1 MAKERIDK
9 ILSHNGFGSR
19 KDIKKLLRNSEVLV
33 NETRIY
39 DPGFQINQESDKIT
53 IDGEEIDLHDNIYLM
68 MNKPMHT
75 VSANKDGEHQTVFEL
90 LEDSLRTPYLQD
102 KLHLIGRLDMDT
114 EGLLLFTTDGEL
126 THRLI
131 SPKSHISKTY
141 LCVLEHSESPEHK
154 KEIATLFDQGIEV
167 SPEDNEPGFKC
178 QSAEISWASKDV
190 FEYQTVNSSIKE
202 ALEKAGVKIENPENQ
217 VALLKIYEGK
227 YHQVKRMFTAVNN
240 KVIFLKRI
248 SVGSLQLEQDLQP
261 GEYLYL
267 NDDDLEKLN
276 TSSQGTLTLK
286 ALTSPF

>member
-154 KEIATLFDQGIEV
+154 KEIATLFNQGIEV
-167 SPEDNEPGFKC
+167 GPEDNEPGFKC
-178 QSAEISWASKDV
+178 QSAEISWASKEV

-267 NDDDLEKLN
+267 NDDDLEKL
-276 TSSQGTLTLK
+276 K
-286 ALTSPF
+286 